1 MNKYRIL
8 IIDDEPN
15 ILETMKDCFTMEGY
29 EVLTA
34 ENGQDGI
41 EEAKSAVP
49 DLIIVD
55 IMLPDSDGNEVCR
68 IIKEDCG
75 MKIPVIVATSK
86 IDAID
91 ATNMSWVDGPTN
103 ASYTSNGGING
114 VDIENFVTGALPAYG
129 LTDTQTNG
137 DTWRLFA
144 HVNSVN
150 ESFVG
155 LYNDSTAKYAWTS
168 NETGQFALK
177 GCLDPD
183 TDFEIGGSGVGCN
196 TGTGSYINAGSTAF
210 IANSSRL
217 IKEHFQLVQA
227 PDILEMVSRVPV
239 YLYDF
244 IDGEKDRMGL
254 VAEDFHTVFGRGKDC
269 PELCKTFDELH
280 GGLR

>member
-91 ATNMSWVDGPTN
+91 ATK
-103 ASYTSNGGING
+103 ARAA
-114 VDIENFVTGALPAYG
+114 GADDFTVKTMDYEPL
-129 LTDTQTNG
+129 
-137 DTWRLFA
+137 
-144 HVNSVN
+144 
-150 ESFVG
+150 
-155 LYNDSTAKYAWTS
+155 
-168 NETGQFALK
+168 
-177 GCLDPD
+177 LDA
-183 TDFEIGGSGVGCN
+183 V
-196 TGTGSYINAGSTAF
+196 
-210 IANSSRL
+210 
-217 IKEHFQLVQA
+217 KK
-227 PDILEMVSRVPV
+227 IL
-239 YLYDF
+239 
-244 IDGEKDRMGL
+244 G
-254 VAEDFHTVFGRGKDC
+254 
-269 PELCKTFDELH
+269 
-280 GGLR
+280 